1 MTTSTTTTIE
11 KVNLEAHVELCAER
25 YKSLEEKIDLVNQRI
40 SKLEEHVLVIKD
52 TINNKTAGINKQFI
66 AIGTSILAVLLTAN
80 ITLIINLINK

>member
-1 MTTSTTTTIE
+1 MISSPTEIE

-40 SKLEEHVLVIKD
+40 TTLEQHIIVIKD
-52 TINNKTAGINKQFI
+52 TIGNKTAGINKQMI
-66 AIGTSILAVLLTAN
+66 AIATSIIAVLLTAN